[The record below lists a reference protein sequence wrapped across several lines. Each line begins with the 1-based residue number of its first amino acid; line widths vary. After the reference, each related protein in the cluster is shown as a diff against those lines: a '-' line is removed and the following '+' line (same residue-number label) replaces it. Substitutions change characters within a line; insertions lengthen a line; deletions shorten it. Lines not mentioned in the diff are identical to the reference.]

1 MTKGKQVVVTVAS
14 GPPAEPASSMFFY
27 LALIAWL
34 GGVVVSFANGNRRL
48 PAVVLLLG
56 LGLLALT
63 LAGQAGYFGLAGIA
77 FLAALIW
84 VANKA
89 DTT

>member
-1 MTKGKQVVVTVAS
+1 
-14 GPPAEPASSMFFY
+14 MFF
-27 LALIAWL
+27 LIALVAWL

-56 LGLLALT
+56 LVIVGLT
-63 LAGQAGYFGLAGIA
+63 VAGIAGYFGLAGLA
-77 FLAALIW
+77 LLAAIIW

-89 DTT
+89 DLA